1 MRFGAD
7 RFVAFFAVFAD
18 FFAVAFTALFFLR
31 AGAAFFFAAVRFFV
45 FAFFAMIVLPIQAAN
60 MEPVAPHGGTGIA
73 PRAERAPCSPRCRGR
88 AHRRHRPML
97 PKRRRTWSPGGPVDQ
112 FDRVDGRDV
121 RARSDL
127 CETAKIACCDHIR
140 S

>member
-45 FAFFAMIVLPIQAAN
+45 FAFFAMIVLPIVATRI
-60 MEPVAPHGGTGIA
+60 PVTGSLRRPASRLAP
-73 PRAERAPCSPRCRGR
+73 
-88 AHRRHRPML
+88 
-97 PKRRRTWSPGGPVDQ
+97 
-112 FDRVDGRDV
+112 
-121 RARSDL
+121 
-127 CETAKIACCDHIR
+127 
-140 S
+140 